1 MTQWLVPWL
10 NSLTA
15 LELALV
21 FCVFYIV
28 ITLLGIV
35 LVHPHM
41 RRMVHGRRQVNDIVI
56 SVAANFG
63 LVYAVLLGL
72 LIVATFQN
80 TKDLQ
85 DHINMEASRL
95 NTIYRGAGSY
105 PEPLRGELRSQ
116 LRDYAHYVIQKDWP
130 AHRKARVLVGGDH
143 RLQAIREALF
153 SYEMTPKPQEAL
165 HGAMLHYFNEMNASR
180 EQRLSA
186 VSSSI
191 PDVLWY
197 VVIVGSLFTMVFLWM
212 IHMDLIQQIILGG
225 TTAFFLGLTTF
236 LIYAMDHP
244 LQGAV
249 GVGPEPFQAAYDS
262 AMKWDEGFSG
272 DTMASLGTGEVELVY
287 YKVGRAICEVVN
299 RDIRELGVRCSA
311 ESTPGSQYNVD
322 AIHSGE
328 LEFGI
333 VQSDIAYTAYN
344 GKGTF
349 AKRPFGNLRSVA
361 VLYPEIVTVM
371 ARSDSGIAQIAD
383 LAGRRINVGRQGSG
397 THAIW
402 DDLQAT
408 LGWKDAQI
416 TEWPAE
422 EAARAVCTGKID
434 ANFLQVGH
442 PSAAVRA
449 QLAAC
454 PTSFVAVNGAA
465 VDALLANTPYFIKRN
480 ISGQLYGL
488 SADIPS
494 FGSNAVLMTSARVDA
509 KAVAAFVRGMMAH
522 IDDLGTKHLVL
533 ASLTVGEMTG
543 NHIPA
548 PFHPAANQIYRALQ
562 LLR

>member
-1 MTQWLVPWL
+1 MSRWLAPWL
-10 NSLTA
+10 NGLTA

-21 FCVFYIV
+21 FCAFYIV
-28 ITLLGIV
+28 ITLLGV
-35 LVHPHM
+35 FLVQPLM
-41 RRMVHGRRQVNDIVI
+41 RRTVHGTRPVNDIVI
-56 SVAANFG
+56 FVAANFG
-63 LVYAVLLGL
+63 VVYAVLLGL

-85 DHINMEASRL
+85 DHIATEASRL
-95 NTIYRGAGSY
+95 STIYRGAESY
-105 PEPLRGELRSQ
+105 PEPLRSELRSQ
-116 LRDYAHYVIQKDWP
+116 LRDYTHYIIEKDWP
-130 AHRKARVLVGGDH
+130 AHRKGRVLVGGDH
-143 RLQAIREALF
+143 RLQAIRQALF
-153 SYEMTPKPQEAL
+153 SYELTPKPEEAL
-165 HGAMLHYFNEMNASR
+165 HGAMLRYFNDMTVSR

-197 VVIVGSLFTMVFLWM
+197 VVIIGSIFTIVFLWM
-212 IHMDLIQQIILGG
+212 IHMDLIPHIILGG
-225 TTAFFLGLTTF
+225 STAFFLGLTTF

-244 LQGAV
+244 LQSAV
-249 GVGPEPFQAAYDS
+249 SVGPEPFQAAYDS
-262 AMKWDEGFSG
+262 AMKWDEGYSG
-272 DTMASLGTGEVELVY
+272 ETMASLGTGEVELVY
-287 YKVGRAICEVVN
+287 NKVGRAICEVVN
-299 RDIRELGVRCSA
+299 QDIRELGVRCSA
-311 ESTPGSQYNVD
+311 ENTPGSQYNVD

-349 AKRPFGNLRSVA
+349 ANRPFGDLRSVA
-361 VLYPEIVTVM
+361 VLYPEIVTLM

-422 EAARAVCTGKID
+422 EASRALCAGKID

-442 PSAAVRA
+442 PSAAVRE

-454 PTSFVAVNGAA
+454 PTRFVAVNGTA
-465 VDALLANTPYFIKRN
+465 VDALLALAPYFVKRN
-480 ISGQLYGL
+480 IPGQLYGL
-488 SADIPS
+488 TADIPS

-509 KAVAAFVRGMMAH
+509 KAVAAFARGMIAR
-522 IDDLGTKHLVL
+522 IDELGTKHPVL
-533 ASLTVGEMTG
+533 ASLSIGEMTG
-543 NHIPA
+543 NDIPAPA
-548 PFHPAANQIYRALQ
+548 PFHPAANQIYKALAN
-562 LLR
+562 